1 MTVNYKAAKKR
12 VRQVAQQPEPAPKI
26 IPHTS
31 GIKYPEFSPAF
42 LSLRDKHEQLTFDR
56 SITSNQ
62 IDLSALHG
70 ELFIV
75 SFFAGSGLL
84 DLGFEKAGFNPIFV
98 NEWNQEFLA
107 AYNYSRKQM
116 GIPLPAFG
124 FSSDSVDTFL
134 TTNRKLLEETLAT
147 ARRKGLVGFI
157 GGPPC
162 PDFSVGGKNRGR
174 HGDNGKLTKTYF
186 ELILQNKPDWFLF
199 ENVKGLWRTKRHREF
214 YDEMISNTLK
224 AGYAVSNELINA
236 IEYGAPQDRDRIIAV
251 GFSKGICTKLGLES
265 GKMIHDGVFPW
276 QKEKTFQRDLVF
288 NLPWP
293 QQHPF
298 GSNSTKPAS
307 IPLELTVGHWFK
319 TNDVSKHPNAIHHFK
334 PRAGL
339 VRFQSVAEGDDSRK
353 SYKRLHRWRYSP
365 TACYGNNEV
374 HLHPWLARRI
384 TAAEALAIQ
393 SLPKEFHLPPKM
405 TLSAM
410 FKTIGNGVPFLA
422 AFGLAKTIRMFLE
435 DKI

>member
-31 GIKYPEFSPAF
+31 GIKYPEFAPAF
-42 LSLRDKHEQLTFDR
+42 LSLRDKLEQLTFDR

-116 GIPLPAFG
+116 GIPMPAFG

-162 PDFSVGGKNRGR
+162 PDFSIGGKNRGR

-224 AGYAVSNELINA
+224 AGYAVTNELINA

-265 GKMIHDGVFPW
+265 GKMIPAGVFPW
-276 QKEKTFQRDLVF
+276 QQQKTFQRAEVF

-307 IPLELTVGHWFK
+307 IPLQLTVAHWFK
-319 TNDVSKHPNAIHHFK
+319 TNDVSK
-334 PRAGL
+334 
-339 VRFQSVAEGDDSRK
+339 
-353 SYKRLHRWRYSP
+353 
-365 TACYGNNEV
+365 
-374 HLHPWLARRI
+374 
-384 TAAEALAIQ
+384 
-393 SLPKEFHLPPKM
+393 
-405 TLSAM
+405 
-410 FKTIGNGVPFLA
+410 
-422 AFGLAKTIRMFLE
+422 
-435 DKI
+435 